1 MELVEQS
8 GLILQNQ
15 LYETMESC
23 HCAISS
29 PVYLFMIGSY
39 FRRMTSSRKHC
50 ERCLIHV
57 FIIPNSVNL
66 PAEMNTPKGEVE
78 SHKKVILSVT
88 QLTYSAHKKQVKPQN
103 TFLFPQPFH
112 LYDIS

>member
-39 FRRMTSSRKHC
+39 FRRMT
-50 ERCLIHV
+50 V
-57 FIIPNSVNL
+57 GNTVN
-66 PAEMNTPKGEVE
+66 V
-78 SHKKVILSVT
+78 V
-88 QLTYSAHKKQVKPQN
+88 
-103 TFLFPQPFH
+103 
-112 LYDIS
+112 

>member
-1 MELVEQS
+1 MPLCNFKS
-8 GLILQNQ
+8 SILIYDRIVFWKND
-15 LYETMESC
+15 C
-23 HCAISS
+23 
-29 PVYLFMIGSY
+29 
-39 FRRMTSSRKHC
+39 RKHS

-66 PAEMNTPKGEVE
+66 PSEMNTPKGEVE
-78 SHKKVILSVT
+78 GHMKVILSVT
-88 QLTYSAHKKQVKPQN
+88 QLTYSAHKKQVKPRN